1 MHKSEGKCDSPQ
13 YTFNTRSEAEQAAQ
27 ALGLEGSHS
36 HQGQDG
42 KTVYMPG
49 KTHEEFMEATEQN
62 DGHGMDKKNKS
73 KYLMA
78 RDAMY
83 KKLMADKK
91 HKRMDPGDHKKAKD
105 GYHKKDR
112 KPYADDVKSDEG
124 VVGRSFDEVL

>member
-1 MHKSEGKCDSPQ
+1 
-13 YTFNTRSEAEQAAQ
+13 
-27 ALGLEGSHS
+27 
-36 HQGQDG
+36 
-42 KTVYMPG
+42 
-49 KTHEEFMEATEQN
+49 MEATEQN
-62 DGHGMDKKNKS
+62 DGHGMDKKKKS